1 MYVKGTAEREY
12 SLRRPFLSVKSYS
25 LCCPQLYDQRHNLP
39 PPHIDDAFIR
49 QLDIG
54 ADGECECRKR
64 HDGIIMPIAVFREG
78 AAHVRDLLAEDGER
92 AVREDA
98 RDGERCTRSDAS
110 VPYSG
115 NTALHVDDGV
125 CCRRHIRRGLSED
138 KQVVAVVR
146 IGGRRRAARERCPA
160 DERHAAAAIF
170 AVPLKDTGKVVG
182 AALPVDHAAAHG
194 QFCPSLCDK
203 GRMLLHLEDA
213 AEHRPLRDRRTQD
226 EVLGTARRQMHA
238 AVKMRGERR
247 VPFRLLPRLA
257 ARKDLP
263 SRTPDVRD
271 LECPQIGEHDE
282 VGDAAGCNCPLI
294 PEPHMLCGRI
304 GRRID
309 RLLGRK
315 PELHAPPNEMVQLSA
330 PHEVVGHCIIRN
342 EGKTPRQTVLHEVVE
357 ELFLQGLFLQL
368 DEHSICG
375 ALCEPL
381 KRLIRMIGADAAAE
395 ELRQLPSDE
404 ARAVPLDG
412 EIRPAV
418 LNLADQTIRLGVRIC
433 NDLAAVHHL
442 AEADHLI
449 HVHERLDIII
459 LDRGTRRLERVIRR
473 RNGRGDGDANVAGAV
488 LRTLHQR
495 ADARETEYI
504 CDLMRLRDERRHAA
518 AYRAVHKRTRR
529 THRTFNVHMAVDQ
542 PRDDILPRKINR
554 TPRRQRQFVHAD
566 IGEAIAADGNIA
578 RNDFFEIA
586 VVYLSI
592 SQKYVNIHTLL
603 LFYPCNGVEIIRE
616 QEGKQIVSL
625 VQLCRTPHGKLDDD
639 ERDKGDGDAVRD
651 VERERGERN
660 AEKCRDIL
668 GDIRIVKIAH
678 PRHHADT
685 DIDENRCRRRCRN
698 HQCERR
704 HREDEEECDGR
715 RARRQSRAAARL
727 DPRAG
732 LEIGNEHGDRK
743 ERADR
748 RGDGVHVKDLVKPRQ
763 IAIFVEETCLAPDAD
778 RRAEAREEVRQ
789 EERKEERQ
797 IREIERTT
805 KVKVEENG
813 GDAVRYT
820 EDALWELGDA
830 HGDTDHRSRENTD
843 ERSTAHLTCRE
854 NQQDDERDRR
864 EEDNRLCEIA
874 ERERDLLRIC
884 CEQLCIAHP
893 DNREEDAHTRTDRD
907 LYAARDCHDNSLAYA
922 KHCHDDKKQAAEEN
936 DGTRHTDR
944 HILQLHH
951 RDRKDR
957 DTAHA
962 GREGKGAVRIQ
973 PHRHRR
979 SEDHEHHAREHR
991 PRRNAGLPHHVR
1003 DNGEHIAHR
1012 CERREPCDDL
1022 RRNCCVILLQPKLP
1036 LKE

>member
-1 MYVKGTAEREY
+1 MYVKGTTEQI
-12 SLRRPFLSVKSYS
+12 SLSSLFSVKSHS
-25 LCCPQLYDQRHNLP
+25 LCWPNLCNQRHNLTA
-39 PPHIDDAFIR
+39 PHINDAFVR
-49 QLDIG
+49 QLDVRT
-54 ADGECECRKR
+54 DGECECRKG
-64 HDGIIMPIAVFREG
+64 HDGIIMTIAVFREG
-78 AAHVRDLLAEDGER
+78 AANVRDLLTEDGER

-115 NTALHVDDGV
+115 DTALHVDDGI
-125 CCRRHIRRGLSED
+125 RRRLHIRRGLPED
-138 KQVVAVVR
+138 EQVMAVVR

-263 SRTPDVRD
+263 SRAPDTLD
-271 LECPQIGEHDE
+271 LKGPQIREHDE
-282 VGDAAGCNCPLI
+282 VGDAAGGNRPLI
-294 PEPHMLCGRI
+294 PQPHMLRGCI
-304 GRRID
+304 GRRVD

-315 PELHAPPNEMVQLSA
+315 AELHAPPDEVVQLSA
-330 PHEVVGHCIIRN
+330 PHEVIGHRVVRD
-342 EGKTPRQTVLHEVVE
+342 EGKPPRQTVLHEVVE
-357 ELFLQGLFLQL
+357 ELFLQCLFLQL
-368 DEHSICG
+368 DEHPVRC
-375 ALCEPL
+375 ALREPL
-381 KRLIRMIGADAAAE
+381 ERLIRMIGADAAAE

-418 LNLADQTIRLGVRIC
+418 LNLADQTIRLGVRIR

-449 HVHERLDIII
+449 HVHERLDIIV
-459 LDRGTRRLERVIRR
+459 LDRGTCRLERVIRR
-473 RNGRGDGDANVAGAV
+473 RNGRGDGDADIAGAI
-488 LRTLHQR
+488 LGTLHQR

-504 CDLMRLRDERRHAA
+504 CDLMRLRDERRHTA

-542 PRDDILPRKINR
+542 PGDDVLPREIDR
-554 TPRRQRQFVHAD
+554 APRRQRQFVHAD
-566 IGEAIAADGNIA
+566 IGEAIAADSNIA
-578 RNDFFEIA
+578 RDEFFEIA

-592 SQKYVNIHTLL
+592 SQKDVNIHTIL

-668 GDIRIVKIAH
+668 GDICIVKIAH
-678 PRHHADT
+678 PRHHTDT
-685 DIDENRCRRRCRN
+685 DIDEHRCRRRCRN
-698 HQCERR
+698 HQRERR

-715 RARRQSRAAARL
+715 RARRQTRASACL
-727 DPRAG
+727 DPRTG
-732 LEIGNEHGDRK
+732 LEIGNEHRDRK

-748 RGDGVHVKDLVKPRQ
+748 RSDGIHVEDLVKPRQ
-763 IAIFVEETCLAPDAD
+763 IAVLIEESRLTPNAD
-778 RRAEAREEVRQ
+778 RRTETGEEIRQ
-789 EERKEERQ
+789 EECKEERQ
-797 IREIERTT
+797 IREIERTAE
-805 KVKVEENG
+805 VKVEENG
-813 GDAVRYT
+813 CDAVRHA
-820 EDALWELGDA
+820 EDALGEFGDA

-843 ERSTAHLTCRE
+843 ERTAAHLTRRE
-854 NQQDDERDRR
+854 DQEDNERDRC
-864 EEDNRLCEIA
+864 EEDNRLREIA
-874 ERERDLLRIC
+874 ERERDLLCIDR
-884 CEQLCIAHP
+884 EQLCIAHP
-893 DNREEDAHTRTDRD
+893 DHREEDTD
-907 LYAARDCHDNSLAYA
+907 ARAN
-922 KHCHDDKKQAAEEN
+922 
-936 DGTRHTDR
+936 
-944 HILQLHH
+944 
-951 RDRKDR
+951 
-957 DTAHA
+957 
-962 GREGKGAVRIQ
+962 
-973 PHRHRR
+973 
-979 SEDHEHHAREHR
+979 
-991 PRRNAGLPHHVR
+991 
-1003 DNGEHIAHR
+1003 
-1012 CERREPCDDL
+1012 
-1022 RRNCCVILLQPKLP
+1022 
-1036 LKE
+1036 